1 MKKIVIF
8 GTGAAGRAI
17 YRAIKDDFNVV
28 AFIDNSTAKQGSK
41 FDGVDICS
49 VENLVNLDYD
59 SVYLGGI
66 WADEMEAQLRTL
78 GIDESCITVLEEKD
92 ISFSTPSR
100 QVATDEIM
108 RVLDGY
114 FKEIK
119 MDYFLCNSAL
129 ISLLRGN
136 SLSVVSDVD
145 LYVMNYADL
154 EYLARELP
162 HFLGSEYKLNLH
174 YVKGDAAVRT
184 DGQIKQICITNN
196 LSESIVIDI
205 GLFDEYEN
213 FMVCDY
219 DDGRFFYFPKEIFE
233 GGFTR
238 LEYMGF
244 ELNVLKHYNEYL
256 EFMYG
261 KNYLEIPKRFSSS
274 DYLNLKTKD
283 ELEALIAR
291 Q

>member
-1 MKKIVIF
+1 MQNIVIF

-17 YRAIKDDFNVV
+17 YRALKDEFNIV
-28 AFIDNSTAKQGSK
+28 AFIDNNPNKQGTKYCDIEIYSVQNVVNLK
-41 FDGVDICS
+41 FD
-49 VENLVNLDYD
+49 Y
-59 SVYLGGI
+59 VYLGGI
-66 WADEMEAQLRTL
+66 WADEMEAQLL
-78 GIDESCITVLEEKD
+78 NLIDKSKIKVLDEKD

-162 HFLGSEYKLNLH
+162 HFLGSEYKLNLR
-174 YVKGDAAVRT
+174 YVEGDAAVRT
-184 DGQIKQICITNN
+184 DGQIKRICITNN

-233 GGFTR
+233 GGFTK

-261 KNYLEIPKRFSSS
+261 KNYLEMPKRFSSN
-274 DYLNLKTKD
+274 DYLNLKTKAQLE
-283 ELEALIAR
+283 ELKA
-291 Q
+291 

>member
-1 MKKIVIF
+1 MQNIVIF

-17 YRAIKDDFNVV
+17 YRALKDEFNIV
-28 AFIDNSTAKQGSK
+28 AFIDNNPNKQGTKYCDIEIYSVQNVVDLK
-41 FDGVDICS
+41 FD
-49 VENLVNLDYD
+49 Y
-59 SVYLGGI
+59 VYLGGI
-66 WADEMEAQLRTL
+66 WADEMEVQLRTL
-78 GIDESCITVLEEKD
+78 GIDESRITVLEEKD

-162 HFLGSEYKLNLH
+162 HFLGSEYKLNLR
-174 YVKGDAAVRT
+174 YIKGDAAVKT
-184 DGQIKQICITNN
+184 DGQIERICITNN

-261 KNYLEIPKRFSSS
+261 KNYLEIPKRFSSN

>member
-1 MKKIVIF
+1 MQNIVIF

-17 YRAIKDDFNVV
+17 YRALKDEFNIV
-28 AFIDNSTAKQGSK
+28 AFIDNNPNKQGTK
-41 FDGVDICS
+41 YCDIEICS
-49 VENLVNLDYD
+49 VQNVVNLKFDY
-59 SVYLGGI
+59 VYLGGI
-66 WADEMEAQLRTL
+66 WADEMEAQLL
-78 GIDESCITVLEEKD
+78 NLIDKSKIKVLDEKD

-162 HFLGSEYKLNLH
+162 HFLGSEYKLNLR

-184 DGQIKQICITNN
+184 DGQIKRICITNN
-196 LSESIVIDI
+196 LLESIVIDI
-205 GLFDEYEN
+205 GLFDEYKN

-219 DDGRFFYFPKEIFE
+219 DDGRYFYFPKEIFE

-238 LEYMGF
+238 LEYMDF

-261 KNYLEIPKRFSSS
+261 KNYLEMPKRFSSN
-274 DYLNLKTKD
+274 DYLNLKTKAQLE
-283 ELEALIAR
+283 ELKA
-291 Q
+291 

>member
-1 MKKIVIF
+1 MQNIVIF

-17 YRAIKDDFNVV
+17 YRALKDEFNIV
-28 AFIDNSTAKQGSK
+28 AFIDNNPNKQGTKYCDIEIYSVQNVVNLK
-41 FDGVDICS
+41 FD
-49 VENLVNLDYD
+49 Y
-59 SVYLGGI
+59 VYLGGI
-66 WADEMEAQLRTL
+66 WADEMEAQLL
-78 GIDESCITVLEEKD
+78 NLIDKSKIKVLDEKD

-162 HFLGSEYKLNLH
+162 HFLGSEYKLNLR

-184 DGQIKQICITNN
+184 DGQIKRICITNN
-196 LSESIVIDI
+196 LSESIAIDI

-261 KNYLEIPKRFSSS
+261 KNYLEMPKRFSSN
-274 DYLNLKTKD
+274 DYLNLKTKAQLE
-283 ELEALIAR
+283 ELKA
-291 Q
+291 

>member
-1 MKKIVIF
+1 MQNIVIF

-17 YRAIKDDFNVV
+17 YRALKDEFNIV
-28 AFIDNSTAKQGSK
+28 AFIDNNPNKQGTKYCDIEIYSVQNVVNLK
-41 FDGVDICS
+41 FD
-49 VENLVNLDYD
+49 Y
-59 SVYLGGI
+59 VYLGGI
-66 WADEMEAQLRTL
+66 WADEMEAQLL
-78 GIDESCITVLEEKD
+78 NLIDKSKIKVLDEKD

-162 HFLGSEYKLNLH
+162 HFLGSEYKLNLR

-184 DGQIKQICITNN
+184 DGQIKRICITNN
-196 LSESIVIDI
+196 LLESIVIDI
-205 GLFDEYEN
+205 GLFDEYKN

-219 DDGRFFYFPKEIFE
+219 DDGRYFYFPKEIFE

-238 LEYMGF
+238 LEYMDF

-261 KNYLEIPKRFSSS
+261 KNYLEMPKRFSSN
-274 DYLNLKTKD
+274 DYLNLKTKAQLE
-283 ELEALIAR
+283 ELKA
-291 Q
+291 

>member
-1 MKKIVIF
+1 MQNIVIF

-17 YRAIKDDFNVV
+17 YRALKDEFNIV
-28 AFIDNSTAKQGSK
+28 AFIDNNPNKQGTKYCDIEIYSVQNVVNLK
-41 FDGVDICS
+41 FD
-49 VENLVNLDYD
+49 Y
-59 SVYLGGI
+59 VYLGGI
-66 WADEMEAQLRTL
+66 WADEMEAQLL
-78 GIDESCITVLEEKD
+78 NLIDKSKIKVLDEKD

-162 HFLGSEYKLNLH
+162 HFLGSEYKLNLR

-184 DGQIKQICITNN
+184 DGQIKRICITNN

-219 DDGRFFYFPKEIFE
+219 DDGRYFYFPKEIFE

-261 KNYLEIPKRFSSS
+261 KNYLEMPKRFSSN
-274 DYLNLKTKD
+274 DYLNLKTKAQLE
-283 ELEALIAR
+283 ELKA
-291 Q
+291 

>member
-1 MKKIVIF
+1 MQNIVIF

-17 YRAIKDDFNVV
+17 YRALKDEFNIV
-28 AFIDNSTAKQGSK
+28 AFIDNNPNKQGTKYCDIEIYSVQNVVNLK
-41 FDGVDICS
+41 FD
-49 VENLVNLDYD
+49 Y
-59 SVYLGGI
+59 VYLGGI
-66 WADEMEAQLRTL
+66 WADEMEAQLL
-78 GIDESCITVLEEKD
+78 NLIDKSKIKVLDEKD
-92 ISFSTPSR
+92 ISFSTPFR

-162 HFLGSEYKLNLH
+162 HFLGSEYKLNLR

-184 DGQIKQICITNN
+184 DGQIKRICITNN
-196 LSESIVIDI
+196 LLESIVIDI

-219 DDGRFFYFPKEIFE
+219 DDGRYFYFPKEIFE

-261 KNYLEIPKRFSSS
+261 KNYLEMPKRFSSN
-274 DYLNLKTKD
+274 DYLNLKTKAQLE
-283 ELEALIAR
+283 ELKA
-291 Q
+291 

>member
-1 MKKIVIF
+1 MHNIVIF

-17 YRAIKDDFNVV
+17 YRALKDEFNIV
-28 AFIDNSTAKQGSK
+28 AFIDNNPNKQGTKYCDIEIYSVQNVVNLK
-41 FDGVDICS
+41 FD
-49 VENLVNLDYD
+49 Y
-59 SVYLGGI
+59 VYLGGI
-66 WADEMEAQLRTL
+66 WADEMEAQLL
-78 GIDESCITVLEEKD
+78 NLIDKSKVKVLDEKD

-162 HFLGSEYKLNLH
+162 HFLGSEYKLNLR

-184 DGQIKQICITNN
+184 DGQIKRICITNN
-196 LSESIVIDI
+196 LLESIVIDI

-219 DDGRFFYFPKEIFE
+219 DDGRYFYFPKEIFE

-261 KNYLEIPKRFSSS
+261 KNYLEMPKRFSSN
-274 DYLNLKTKD
+274 DYLNLKTKAQLE
-283 ELEALIAR
+283 ELKA
-291 Q
+291 

>member
-1 MKKIVIF
+1 MQNIVIF

-17 YRAIKDDFNVV
+17 YRALKDEFNIV
-28 AFIDNSTAKQGSK
+28 AFIDNNPNKQGTK
-41 FDGVDICS
+41 YCDIEICS
-49 VENLVNLDYD
+49 VQNVVNLKFDY
-59 SVYLGGI
+59 VYLGGI
-66 WADEMEAQLRTL
+66 WADEMEAQLL
-78 GIDESCITVLEEKD
+78 NLIDKSKIKVLDEKD

-162 HFLGSEYKLNLH
+162 HFLGSEYKLNLR
-174 YVKGDAAVRT
+174 YVEGDAAVRT
-184 DGQIKQICITNN
+184 DGQIKRICITNN
-196 LSESIVIDI
+196 LSESIAIDI
-205 GLFDEYEN
+205 GLFDEYKN

-261 KNYLEIPKRFSSS
+261 KNYLEMPKRFSSN
-274 DYLNLKTKD
+274 DYLNLKTKAQLE
-283 ELEALIAR
+283 ELKA
-291 Q
+291 

>member
-1 MKKIVIF
+1 MQNIVIF

-17 YRAIKDDFNVV
+17 YRALKDEFNIV
-28 AFIDNSTAKQGSK
+28 AFIDNNPNKQGTKYCDIEIYSVQNVVNLK
-41 FDGVDICS
+41 FD
-49 VENLVNLDYD
+49 Y
-59 SVYLGGI
+59 VYLGGI
-66 WADEMEAQLRTL
+66 WADEMEAQLL
-78 GIDESCITVLEEKD
+78 NLIDKSKIKVLDEKD

-162 HFLGSEYKLNLH
+162 HFLGSEYKLNLR
-174 YVKGDAAVRT
+174 YVEGDAAVRT
-184 DGQIKQICITNN
+184 DGQIKRICITNN
-196 LSESIVIDI
+196 LSESIAIDI

-244 ELNVLKHYNEYL
+244 ELNVLKYYNEYL

-261 KNYLEIPKRFSSS
+261 KNYLEIPKRFSSN
-274 DYLNLKTKD
+274 DYLNLKTKAQLE
-283 ELEALIAR
+283 ELKA
-291 Q
+291 

>member
-1 MKKIVIF
+1 MQNIVIF

-17 YRAIKDDFNVV
+17 YRALKGEFNIV
-28 AFIDNSTAKQGSK
+28 AFIDNNPNKQGTKYCDIEIYSVQNVVNLK
-41 FDGVDICS
+41 FD
-49 VENLVNLDYD
+49 Y
-59 SVYLGGI
+59 VYLGGI
-66 WADEMEAQLRTL
+66 WADEMEAQLL
-78 GIDESCITVLEEKD
+78 NLIDKSKIKVLDEKD

-162 HFLGSEYKLNLH
+162 HFLGSEYKLNLR
-174 YVKGDAAVRT
+174 YVEGDVAVRT
-184 DGQIKQICITNN
+184 DGQIKRICITNN
-196 LSESIVIDI
+196 LSESIAIDI

-261 KNYLEIPKRFSSS
+261 KNYLEMPKRFSSN
-274 DYLNLKTKD
+274 DYLNLKTKAQLE
-283 ELEALIAR
+283 ELKA
-291 Q
+291 

>member
-1 MKKIVIF
+1 MQNIVIF

-17 YRAIKDDFNVV
+17 YRALKDEFNIV
-28 AFIDNSTAKQGSK
+28 AFIDNNPNKQGTK
-41 FDGVDICS
+41 YCDIEICS
-49 VENLVNLDYD
+49 VQNVVNLKFDY
-59 SVYLGGI
+59 VYLGGI
-66 WADEMEAQLRTL
+66 WADEMEAQLL
-78 GIDESCITVLEEKD
+78 NLIDKSKIKVLDEKD

-162 HFLGSEYKLNLH
+162 HFLGSEYKLNLR

-184 DGQIKQICITNN
+184 DGQIKRICITNN
-196 LSESIVIDI
+196 LLESIVIDI
-205 GLFDEYEN
+205 GLFDEYKN

-219 DDGRFFYFPKEIFE
+219 DDGRYFYFPKEIFE

-261 KNYLEIPKRFSSS
+261 KNYLEMPKRFSSN
-274 DYLNLKTKD
+274 DYLNLKTKAQLE
-283 ELEALIAR
+283 ELKA
-291 Q
+291 

>member
-1 MKKIVIF
+1 MQNIVIF

-17 YRAIKDDFNVV
+17 YRALKDEFNIV
-28 AFIDNSTAKQGSK
+28 AFIDNNPNKQGTKYCDVEIYSVQNVVNLK
-41 FDGVDICS
+41 FD
-49 VENLVNLDYD
+49 Y
-59 SVYLGGI
+59 VYLGGI
-66 WADEMEAQLRTL
+66 WADEMEAQLL
-78 GIDESCITVLEEKD
+78 NLIDKSKIKVLDEKD

-162 HFLGSEYKLNLH
+162 HFLGSEYKLNLR

-184 DGQIKQICITNN
+184 DGQIKRICITNN
-196 LSESIVIDI
+196 LLESIVIDI

-261 KNYLEIPKRFSSS
+261 KNYLEMPKRFSSN
-274 DYLNLKTKD
+274 DYLNLKTKAQLE
-283 ELEALIAR
+283 ELKA
-291 Q
+291 